1 MSLKLN
7 REPEELCINTIRML
21 SADAVQNAN
30 AGHPGMPM
38 GAAAMAYT
46 LWTQFLKHNPRNP
59 QWFDRDR
66 FVLSGGH
73 GSMLLYSLLYLSGY
87 DLPLEEIKHFRKWGS
102 KTAGHPERG
111 LVPGV
116 EVTTGPLGQGFAN
129 GVGLAIAE
137 AWLAARYNRP
147 GHKIVNHY
155 TYAICGDGDL
165 MEGISQEA
173 ASLAG
178 HLRLGK
184 LIYLYDQN
192 HISLAG
198 ATEID
203 FTEDVARRFEASG
216 WHTRVVPDGNDTEDV
231 ARAIREA
238 QAENQRPSL
247 ILARTH
253 IGYGSPHKQD
263 NFSSHGDPLGEDELQ
278 ATKRALGWPTME
290 KFYLP
295 QDSVDYFRQAVPHG
309 EQMEQD
315 WRKKF
320 DAYKQAYPRDAAEF
334 ESLVCGHLP
343 QNWDVDLPR
352 WKPTDKPIATRA
364 AGGEVMNALAKHIPN
379 LMGGSADLNPSTRT
393 ALKGFG
399 DFQSPEVSGPGT
411 LGAVGGEWSYAGRNI
426 AFGVREH
433 AMGAAVNG
441 MAAHGGLLPFS
452 ATFFMFSDYMK
463 PAIRLGALS
472 HLKAIYIFTHDS
484 IGLGEDGPTHQ
495 PIEHLAG
502 LRAIPGLTVIRPAD
516 PNETTE
522 AWAFAI
528 QNDGP
533 TLLVLTRQIVAHLDR
548 SGAKNPGVARGA
560 YILAGAEY
568 GSPDVALIG
577 TGSEVDL
584 CVQASEKLK
593 KFGVKVRVISMPSW
607 SLFEAQDVAY
617 RESVLPKDLK
627 KRVTVEA
634 GSPVG
639 WHRWAGDE
647 GAVIGVERFGASAP
661 GQEVLSHLGFTADR
675 VAATA
680 LRLLGMNSEADQQ
693 YGAETV
699 GFHADILPLFTEQDI
714 RAMSKAFNLASYDDV
729 KAHSAAIYDRLRG
742 VGGAV
747 MPPPPP
753 KGQGPWPQSRIDVF
767 AKWMAGGYRP

>member
-1 MSLKLN
+1 MNLDRN
-7 REPEELCINTIRML
+7 RELEELCINTIRIF
-21 SADAVQNAN
+21 SADAVQHAN

-66 FVLSGGH
+66 FILSGGH

-102 KTAGHPERG
+102 KAPGHPERG
-111 LVPGV
+111 VTPGV

-129 GVGLAIAE
+129 GVGMAIAE

-147 GHKIVNHY
+147 GHKIVDHY

-178 HLRLGK
+178 HLHLGK

-203 FTEDVARRFEASG
+203 FTEDVAKRFEASG
-216 WHTRVVPDGNDTEDV
+216 WHTRVVSDGNDTEDV

-238 QAENQRPSL
+238 QAEDQRPSL

-253 IGYGSPHKQD
+253 IGFGSPHKQD
-263 NFSSHGDPLGEDELQ
+263 NFTAHGDPLGEEELL
-278 ATKRALGWPTME
+278 ATKKALGWPSME

-295 QDSVDYFRQAVPHG
+295 QDSVDYFRQAVPRG
-309 EQMEQD
+309 AQMEEE

-320 DAYKQAYPRDAAEF
+320 DAYKQTFSAEAAEF
-334 ESLVCGHLP
+334 ERIASGKLP
-343 QNWDVDLPR
+343 PDWDVDLPK
-352 WKPTDKPIATRA
+352 WKPTDKPIGTRV
-364 AGGEVMNALAKHIPN
+364 AGGEAINALAKHIPN
-379 LMGGSADLNPSTRT
+379 LIGGSADLNPSTRT
-393 ALKGFG
+393 ALKGLG
-399 DFQSPEVSGPGT
+399 DFQSREVSGPGT

-441 MAAHGGLLPFS
+441 MAAHGGVIPFS
-452 ATFFMFSDYMK
+452 ATFFTFSDYMK

-472 HLKAIYIFTHDS
+472 DLKAIYVFTHDS

-502 LRAIPGLTVIRPAD
+502 LRAVPGLTVIRPAD
-516 PNETTE
+516 PNEAVE
-522 AWAFAI
+522 AWAFAL
-528 QNDGP
+528 QHNGP
-533 TLLVLTRQIVAHLDR
+533 TLLVLTRQTVPHLDR
-548 SGAKNPGVARGA
+548 VAAKNPGVARGA
-560 YILAGAEY
+560 YVLVEAE
-568 GSPDVALIG
+568 GSSPDVILIG
-577 TGSEVDL
+577 TGSEVAL
-584 CVQASEKLK
+584 CVSARESLK
-593 KFGVKVRVISMPSW
+593 TFGVQARVVSMPSW
-607 SLFEAQDVAY
+607 SLFEAQDDSY
-617 RESVLPKDLK
+617 RESVLPKGIT

-639 WHRWAGDE
+639 WHRWAGGE
-647 GAVIGVERFGASAP
+647 GTVIGVERFGASAP
-661 GQEVLSHLGFTADR
+661 GEEVLAHLGFTADR
-675 VAATA
+675 VAAAA
-680 LRLLGMNSEADQQ
+680 LRLLGKGKEAGVELASEA
-693 YGAETV
+693 ALV
-699 GFHADILPLFTEQDI
+699 
-714 RAMSKAFNLASYDDV
+714 RA
-729 KAHSAAIYDRLRG
+729 
-742 VGGAV
+742 
-747 MPPPPP
+747 
-753 KGQGPWPQSRIDVF
+753 
-767 AKWMAGGYRP
+767 

>member
-1 MSLKLN
+1 
-7 REPEELCINTIRML
+7 ML

-102 KTAGHPERG
+102 KAPGHPERG
-111 LVPGV
+111 VTPGV

-147 GHKIVNHY
+147 GHKIVDHY
-155 TYAICGDGDL
+155 TYGICGDGDL
-165 MEGISQEA
+165 MEGVSQEA

-203 FTEDVARRFEASG
+203 FTEDVAKRFEAHG

-238 QAENQRPSL
+238 HAEDQRPSL

-263 NFSSHGDPLGEDELQ
+263 NFTAHGDPLGEEELQ
-278 ATKRALGWPTME
+278 ATKKALGWPTME

-295 QDSVDYFRQAVPHG
+295 QESVEYFRQAVPHG
-309 EQMEQD
+309 AQIEDE

-320 DAYKQAYPRDAAEF
+320 EAYKQAFPMEAAGF
-334 ESLVCGHLP
+334 ESIVSGELP
-343 QNWDVDLPR
+343 QNWDVDLPK
-352 WKPTDKPIATRA
+352 WKPDDKPMATRA
-364 AGGEVMNALAKHIPN
+364 AGGEALNALAKHLPN
-379 LMGGSADLNPSTRT
+379 LIGGSADLNPSTRT
-393 ALKGFG
+393 PLKGLG
-399 DFQSPEVSGPGT
+399 DFQSREVSGPGT
-411 LGAVGGEWSYAGRNI
+411 LGAVGGEWSYAGRNV

-441 MAAHGGLLPFS
+441 MAAHGGVLPFS
-452 ATFFMFSDYMK
+452 ATFLIFSDYMR

-472 HLKAIYIFTHDS
+472 HLKAIYVFTHDS

-495 PIEHLAG
+495 PIEQLAA

-516 PNETTE
+516 PNETAE
-522 AWAFAI
+522 AWAFAV
-528 QNDGP
+528 QHNGP
-533 TLLVLTRQIVAHLDR
+533 TLLALTRQTVPHLDR
-548 SGAKNPGVARGA
+548 GEAKNPGVARGA
-560 YILAGAEY
+560 YVLADAAG
-568 GSPDVALIG
+568 GSPDVILIG
-577 TGSEVDL
+577 TGSEVSL
-584 CVQASEKLK
+584 IVEAAERLGAA
-593 KFGVKVRVISMPSW
+593 GVRARLVSMPCW
-607 SLFEAQDVAY
+607 RLFEEQSPEY
-617 RESVLPKDLK
+617 RESVLPAQVTA
-627 KRVTVEA
+627 RVAVEA
-634 GSPVG
+634 ASPFGWERWTGSRGTIVG
-639 WHRWAGDE
+639 ID
-647 GAVIGVERFGASAP
+647 RFGVSAP
-661 GQEVLSHLGFTADR
+661 GGEALKSLGITAEH
-675 VAATA
+675 VVTAA
-680 LRLLGMNSEADQQ
+680 RS
-693 YGAETV
+693 
-699 GFHADILPLFTEQDI
+699 IL
-714 RAMSKAFNLASYDDV
+714 
-729 KAHSAAIYDRLRG
+729 
-742 VGGAV
+742 
-747 MPPPPP
+747 
-753 KGQGPWPQSRIDVF
+753 
-767 AKWMAGGYRP
+767 